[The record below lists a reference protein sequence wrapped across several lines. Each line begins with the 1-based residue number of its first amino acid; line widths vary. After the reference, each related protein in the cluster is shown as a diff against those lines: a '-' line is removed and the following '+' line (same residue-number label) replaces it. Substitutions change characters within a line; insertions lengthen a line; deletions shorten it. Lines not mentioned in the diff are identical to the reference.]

1 MKLRRRVEMVN
12 RSGASSLRSQISIKF
27 DPDIQELCQLIAH
40 KGFCRMPAQHVRA
53 LLLQQD
59 PLSLHDWPAFQES
72 WLRLSLDGYMGDGG
86 RYRKRRYAT
95 LSAKAS
101 SLILQIEPHQPHYQS
116 RNYNQL
122 NGGVSRHFEPI
133 EDSILRSNTMSSLLI
148 FGCDLFGRLS
158 PHSDWHIEVHQFRIE
173 ADGTQVAL
181 PTPEGPHRD
190 GVDFVIMLMIHRFNV
205 VGGATTIYDLEDCRL
220 GEFTLADPLEIVL
233 VDDKRI
239 RHAVAPI
246 APLDPDRSGYRDVF
260 VATFRDKSNLGQ

>member
-1 MKLRRRVEMVN
+1 MAN
-12 RSGASSLRSQISIKF
+12 SSGSSSLRSQISPNF
-27 DPDIQELCQLIAH
+27 DMDIQRLCRLIEH
-40 KGFCRMPAQHVRA
+40 RSFCRLPAEHVRS

-72 WLRLSLDGYMGDGG
+72 WSRLSLDGYMADGG

-95 LSAKAS
+95 LSATAS
-101 SLILQIEPHQPHYQS
+101 SLNPQIEPHQPHYQS

-133 EDSILRSNTMSSLLI
+133 EDVILRGNTMSGLLTL
-148 FGCDLFGRLS
+148 GCDLFSRLS
-158 PHSDWHIEVHQFRIE
+158 PYPDWHIEVHQFRIE

-190 GVDFVIMLMIHRFNV
+190 GVDFVMMLMVNRLNV
-205 VGGATTIYDLEDCRL
+205 VGGATTIYDLEDCSL
-220 GEFTLADPLEIVL
+220 DEFTLTDPLELVL
-233 VDDKRI
+233 VDDQRI

-246 APLDPDRSGYRDVF
+246 APLDTNRSGYRDVF
-260 VATFRDKSNLGQ
+260 VATFRDRSNVER